1 MNNSSVG
8 GRSLDVTPNIVL
20 LFTSNRASP
29 KKELFLPLTETYS
42 FHDNCYAV
50 RYVRTLDM
58 TPLTLFLTI
67 RSNQSGMCL
76 HLRVVK
82 KRGRRRRFFFF
93 YQ

>member
-50 RYVRTLDM
+50 RYVHKFRVNIFKICSMLYIGLHTL
-58 TPLTLFLTI
+58 
-67 RSNQSGMCL
+67 
-76 HLRVVK
+76 
-82 KRGRRRRFFFF
+82 
-93 YQ
+93 